1 MILMPK
7 AIQNGHRIEQHLCLR
22 DLDCRTPQR
31 QHALSEKLPAQPA
44 LHIPSVFA
52 VMRWQPVIHYELY
65 RNYGSLHSLS
75 LRVFVCQ
82 VFGSFS
88 PLLQRYQESFFT
100 AFTYQRCPS
109 WRDVVYTIY
118 LKLRCCEFVVILQ
131 WIVCDSKLLPI
142 QISWLTQLGAAAL
155 DFYLVQKG
163 RKPQTS
169 CIRLF
174 RMLLRAS

>member
-44 LHIPSVFA
+44 LHIPSVFG

-65 RNYGSLHSLS
+65 RNYGSLS
-75 LRVFVCQ
+75 LRVFVCLQ

-100 AFTYQRCPS
+100 AFTDQRCPS
-109 WRDVVYTIY
+109 WRDVVLEVEMLWICCDTPMDSLWH
-118 LKLRCCEFVVILQ
+118 LKVATYSDILADPARRSCA
-131 WIVCDSKLLPI
+131 WLL
-142 QISWLTQLGAAAL
+142 SRAERTEASNQLHTAL
-155 DFYLVQKG
+155 PNV
-163 RKPQTS
+163 
-169 CIRLF
+169 
-174 RMLLRAS
+174 A